1 MIESLVAV
9 LLLLTI
15 GYCFVLN
22 GRLKR
27 LKGDEQALKATIKEL
42 ITATEIAGRA
52 VAGLK
57 ETARDCDRTLG
68 ERMRA
73 AEALAAGLDHQVK
86 VGDVL
91 LGELVR
97 SGLVSRPSPQPP
109 LSFPDPKEV
118 VAAAQAFA
126 DRARSRVR
134 ERVNGLAA

>member
-1 MIESLVAV
+1 
-9 LLLLTI
+9 
-15 GYCFVLN
+15 
-22 GRLKR
+22 
-27 LKGDEQALKATIKEL
+27 
-42 ITATEIAGRA
+42 
-52 VAGLK
+52 
-57 ETARDCDRTLG
+57 
-68 ERMRA
+68 MRA